1 MIHNVVRRARRK
13 NGRSV
18 RSKNYSLRY
27 RYGSMPAPKY
37 EPLGVTC
44 KEVAWQKANEF
55 KREYEAEM
63 AGFLP
68 PRSVREA

>member
-1 MIHNVVRRARRK
+1 MHNLLKRTQKK
-13 NGRSV
+13 NGITV
-18 RSKNYSLRY
+18 RYKNYYLRY
-27 RYGSMPAPKY
+27 RYGLLSSTKY
-37 EPLGVTC
+37 KPLGVSC